1 MFKKALVGSSGLS
14 GSRDGD
20 TETSMLNNRDGVASQ
35 VICGRK
41 NEQTNPSFLSVDKA
55 SARGKCGFN
64 FSLPENWEA
73 SLANTF
79 ASNLQL
85 DRTKAIETK
94 CMESQVMLKESG

>member
-1 MFKKALVGSSGLS
+1 MLKKALVGSSGLS

-20 TETSMLNNRDGVASQ
+20 TEISMLNNRDGFASQ

-55 SARGKCGFN
+55 SAKGKCSFN

-73 SLANTF
+73 SLAIHLLVTYSLIVQKLLKQNVW
-79 ASNLQL
+79 NLKL
-85 DRTKAIETK
+85 
-94 CMESQVMLKESG
+94 C